1 MRFQSIIIAIFLL
14 GIFQLFAQQDSVDVV
29 FFHKPA
35 GNPQNV
41 WLPGEFNGWVINNPV
56 SLMSKDAVTGIWSKT
71 VRLRVGGPNPLP
83 VPGKSIPG
91 AYQYKVNEDGNWLA
105 DPLNPR
111 QNPADNNNSYLFIRN
126 PTIHYLFPNSTPA
139 FGAVRSR
146 FPAISAYIFPA
157 LSDAVDTA
165 AIVVKIDGQEF
176 SNIGSSYDPVA
187 KKLSFTPPVPLGD
200 GEHELILIAQSVSG
214 SLNSDTTSFT
224 IEAGVTQILSRPAET
239 RKPVWRIQGA
249 FFDANGGFD
258 TTLTAAQI
266 IRADSTW
273 TVSVSDGRVDTTI
286 SLLEGENAFQIQ
298 AEING
303 QTETSEPVVF
313 TRLVNHSPFA
323 TIEIVQNGSLVDL
336 SGAGSSDPDSQL
348 LTYLWRED
356 ADNPEPLGISG
367 QTSADVSI
375 FRPTAPGDYFVELR
389 AIDPDNNIDSTRAFF
404 TVITDSL
411 EVDVAGFA
419 DNPEWVKNGRIYL
432 LFFKAFTPEGT
443 IQAAISNLDYIKAM
457 GFNIIWTLPVMD
469 VPGSIDNQ
477 TNIGY
482 NIIDFF
488 NVDPSLGT
496 NADFQEFIDAAHQRD
511 IKVILDITPNHTGRN
526 HPFAVEARFNR
537 NLSPFWNYYQT
548 VNIPHNT
555 NDLGLCQTPEGIY
568 YYCAFSDDLLNYNW
582 GDLDAREYMIDV
594 YKHWVGNFDIDG
606 FRFDIYWG
614 PHRKYGEDKMGIP
627 VREALKHIKPDIL
640 LLGED
645 DGTGVG
651 TEVIYADR
659 NGGLDVAYDAKLYFN
674 AIRSFSFNA
683 NAVNTL
689 HNELANDGFY
699 PGENSYFL
707 RFMENQDED
716 RISYVYDSF
725 IKTKPMAT
733 VLFTAPGMPQML
745 NGQEVGFGKD
755 MGNPGEPDL
764 NDRRRGVID
773 WSFGG
778 KDLLQRHY
786 QRIAQIR
793 AQFPAFSQHK
803 RDTNGDGQV
812 TNADVTDFKRVTTGN
827 GIVYAFS
834 RPFLDENGLTVVN
847 FSGSS
852 QTVTMNLANAGLNFA
867 VGFNPGDTY
876 WVNNLYAD
884 TSFQK
889 TGSELE
895 NFSVTLD
902 GYGSAVFV
910 ISTTQKSV
918 EIPPLPAI
926 VGIDRINGVSPNHFQ
941 LRQNYPNPFN
951 PATTIEFQVP
961 VQARVKITIFNLLG
975 QQISVLADKN
985 YAPGEHRLIWDARSD
1000 TGIPVASGFYFV
1012 QMKAKGFV
1020 QFRRMLLVR

>member
-1 MRFQSIIIAIFLL
+1 MQFKRFFIIIFLL
-14 GIFQLFAQQDSVDVV
+14 GTFHSFAQQDSVDVT
-29 FFHKPA
+29 FFHKPV

-56 SLMSKDAVTGIWSKT
+56 SLMSRDAASGIWSKT

-83 VPGKSIPG
+83 SPGKSVPG
-91 AYQYKVNEDGNWLA
+91 AYQYKLNEDGNWFA

-139 FGAVRSR
+139 FGSVRSR
-146 FPAISAYIFPA
+146 FPEISAYIFPA

-165 AIVVKIDGQEF
+165 AIIVKIDGQEF
-176 SNIGSSYDPVA
+176 IGIGNRYDPLTQ
-187 KKLSFTPPVPLGD
+187 KLSFTPPEPLGD
-200 GEHELILIAQSVSG
+200 GEHELILIAKSVSG
-214 SLNSDTTSFT
+214 TLNSDTSSFT
-224 IEAGVTQILSRPAET
+224 IQANVAQILSLPAET
-239 RKPVWRIQGA
+239 RKNSWRVQGA

-273 TVSVSDGRVDTTI
+273 LVSVSNGRIDTTLF
-286 SLLEGENAFQIQ
+286 LLEGENVFQIQ

-323 TIEIVQNGSLVDL
+323 KIDILQNGSLIDL
-336 SGAGSSDPDSQL
+336 SGAGSSDPDSQS
-348 LTYLWRED
+348 LTFQWRED
-356 ADNPEPLGISG
+356 TNNPELLGLSG
-367 QTSADVSI
+367 QTNAIVSI
-375 FRPTAPGDYFVELR
+375 SRPTSPGDYFVELR
-389 AIDPDNNIDSTRAFF
+389 VTDPDNNIDSTRAFF
-404 TVITDSL
+404 TVTTDSP
-411 EVDVAGFA
+411 EVDVAGYP

-469 VPGSIDNQ
+469 VPGVIDNQ
-477 TNIGY
+477 VNIGY

-496 NADFQEFIDAAHQRD
+496 NADFQEFIDAAHQRG
-511 IKVILDITPNHTGRN
+511 IKVILDITPNHTGRA
-526 HPFAVEARFNR
+526 HPFAAEALLEKQF
-537 NLSPFWNYYQT
+537 SPFWNYYQT
-548 VNIPHNT
+548 AFIPHNT
-555 NDLGLCQTPEGIY
+555 NGLGQCQTPEGIY
-568 YYCAFSDDLLNYNW
+568 YYCAFSEALLNYNW
-582 GDLDAREYMIDV
+582 SDLDAREYMIDV
-594 YKHWVGNFDIDG
+594 YKYWVGNFDLDG
-606 FRFDIYWG
+606 FRFDVYWG
-614 PHRKYGEDKMGIP
+614 PRRRYGEEKMGIP
-627 VREALKHIKPDIL
+627 VREALKHIKPGIL

-645 DGTGVG
+645 SGTGVG
-651 TEVIYADR
+651 SEVIYADK
-659 NGGLDVAYDAKLYFN
+659 NGGLDAGYDSKLYFN
-674 AIRSFSFNA
+674 AIRNFSFNA
-683 NAVNTL
+683 NAVNNL
-689 HNELANDGFY
+689 HDELANDGFY

-733 VLFTAPGMPQML
+733 VLFTAPGLPQML

-755 MGNPGEPDL
+755 MGSPGEPDL

-778 KDLLQRHY
+778 KNLLQLHY

-812 TNADVTDFKRVTTGN
+812 TNADVTDFRRVTTGN
-827 GIVYAFS
+827 SIVYAFS

-847 FSGSS
+847 FSGSP
-852 QTVTMNLANAGLNFA
+852 QTAAMNLATAGLDFTG
-867 VGFNPGDTY
+867 GFNSGNTY

-884 TSFQK
+884 TSFQM

-910 ISTTQKSV
+910 ISTSPKSV
-918 EIPPLPAI
+918 VIPPLPSI
-926 VGIDRINGVSPNHFQ
+926 VGIDRTDGVSPNRFQ

-951 PATTIEFQVP
+951 PATTIEFQIP
-961 VQARVKITIFNLLG
+961 VQTRVKITVFNLLG
-975 QQISVLADKN
+975 QQISVLADNN
-985 YAPGEHRLIWDARSD
+985 YAPGKHQLIWDARTD
-1000 TGIPVASGFYFV
+1000 AGNPVASGFYFL